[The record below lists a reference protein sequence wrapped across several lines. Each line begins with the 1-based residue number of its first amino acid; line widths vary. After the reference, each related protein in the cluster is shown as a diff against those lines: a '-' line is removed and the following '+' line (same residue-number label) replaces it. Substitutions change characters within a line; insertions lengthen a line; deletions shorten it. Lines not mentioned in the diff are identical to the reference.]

1 MLLKDQL
8 VLTNP
13 SIELKDAYLSFYE
26 EWKQSGEGMV
36 PWVIQKDPEN
46 FEDMI
51 TWLNHNKQGKNTN
64 GFVANSTYWL
74 VANDI
79 VVGAVNIRQ
88 ELTDKLF
95 HSGGHIGYGIRPSE
109 RRKGYAA
116 ELLKLALLECKKLA
130 ISKVL
135 VVCDEINEASKKTI
149 VKNGGLRDKDFI
161 EEDGNV
167 LNRFWIET

>member
-1 MLLKDQL
+1 MLLKDPL

-13 SIELKDAYLSFYE
+13 SIELKDAYLRFYQ
-26 EWKQSGEGMV
+26 EWKQSGEDMV
-36 PWVIQKDPEN
+36 PWVIEKDPEN

-74 VANDI
+74 IANDI
-79 VVGAVNIRQ
+79 VVGAVNIRH

-116 ELLKLALLECKKLA
+116 ELLKLALLECKKLG

-149 VKNGGLRDKDFI
+149 IKNGGLRDKDFI